1 MLKGRKMFTTTLKKE
16 LYDILRNMSKATG
29 IPMTRL
35 LDEAVTHLIEA
46 RNDQYVSARTATPV
60 SRLADNHFQETA
72 IKKKDDPEQKT
83 KVTDEEALEIIRI
96 LDDQFS

>member
-1 MLKGRKMFTTTLKKE
+1 MFTTTLKKE

-46 RNDQYVSARTATPV
+46 RNDQYVSA
-60 SRLADNHFQETA
+60 
-72 IKKKDDPEQKT
+72 
-83 KVTDEEALEIIRI
+83 
-96 LDDQFS
+96 